1 MQSLWPR
8 LSIICTLCCFFAMG
22 FTIVL
27 TSDKFR
33 PMPLAENNKRAARD
47 PAAIRKTYDFSDL
60 DGSALSAASKQR
72 IIAGYS
78 IKHEADSVGISLGNF
93 VVRGAD
99 GQKEF
104 ACRRYQKII
113 LSFAG
118 EGMAVAGEK
127 PIMEVEGHCFV
138 SEDINMISALWV
150 PVNRILGEAV
160 ADGEF
165 DFWEQNAVRIRFANV
180 SDQWPLQWALTKVK
194 LSNDNNEEV
203 TIEESDLQAMLDRPL
218 VLEFNR

>member
-1 MQSLWPR
+1 MRR
-8 LSIICTLCCFFAMG
+8 LSVVCTLFCFFVIG
-22 FTIVL
+22 FSVVW

-33 PMPLAENNKRAARD
+33 PMPVAENVKKTARD

-78 IKHEADSVGISLGNF
+78 VKHEGDSLGISLGNF
-93 VVRGAD
+93 VVKGAD

-104 ACRRYQKII
+104 ACRRYQKIT
-113 LSFAG
+113 LAFSG

-127 PIMEVEGHCFV
+127 PAMEIEGHCSV

-150 PVNRILGEAV
+150 PVNRILGETV

-165 DFWEQNAVRIRFANV
+165 DFWEQNSVRIRFANV
-180 SDQWPLQWALTKVK
+180 SDQWPMQWALVKVK

-203 TIEESDLQAMLDRPL
+203 TIEESDLQQMLDRPL
-218 VLEFNR
+218 VLEFTK